1 MCPVEAWHGFE
12 QPLSPGGHGR
22 AMKTNSADP
31 KRPRLSGRERLWQE
45 IQSYLEF
52 WTIAT
57 EPL

>member
-1 MCPVEAWHGFE
+1 
-12 QPLSPGGHGR
+12 
-22 AMKTNSADP
+22 MKTNSADP